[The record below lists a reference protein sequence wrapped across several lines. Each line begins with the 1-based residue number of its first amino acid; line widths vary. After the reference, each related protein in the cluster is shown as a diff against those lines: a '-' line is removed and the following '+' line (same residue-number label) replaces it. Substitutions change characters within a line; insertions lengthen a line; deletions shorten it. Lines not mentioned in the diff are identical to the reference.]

1 MNVFDLRCGDYTL
14 SIGKRTYIMG
24 ILNVTPDSFSDGG
37 KYLDIERAIGHC
49 HEMVRNG
56 ADIIDVGGES
66 TRPGHSKVG
75 AQEELKRLIPV
86 VERLVME
93 VKVPISID
101 TNKALVAEEALK
113 RGAHIIN
120 DIWGLQG
127 DPEMASVVAKYDVPI
142 IIMHNKDNSFYRE
155 DIIKEMLDFFYKS
168 INIAISAGIK
178 EEKIIIDPGIGF
190 GKNLA
195 QNLSVMKHLHLFRE
209 LGYPILLGVSRKSM
223 IGKVL
228 NVPENDRL
236 EGTAAAVA
244 WGIASGVDIIRVH
257 DVREMARVAAMT
269 EAIMKG

>member
-56 ADIIDVGGES
+56 ADIIDVGGEP

-168 INIAISAGIK
+168 INKTVSCIS
-178 EEKIIIDPGIGF
+178 
-190 GKNLA
+190 
-195 QNLSVMKHLHLFRE
+195 
-209 LGYPILLGVSRKSM
+209 
-223 IGKVL
+223 
-228 NVPENDRL
+228 
-236 EGTAAAVA
+236 
-244 WGIASGVDIIRVH
+244 
-257 DVREMARVAAMT
+257 
-269 EAIMKG
+269 